1 MSAASGLEHLKP
13 FLPGLESALED
24 SEVSE
29 IMING
34 PGNVWVERAGRL
46 AAHAAPDLDEAALL
60 RAAIHIARP
69 LGLDPASSPI
79 VDARLDD
86 GSRVA
91 ICVPPA
97 SPQVAIT
104 VRRFGKRAFSADDLV
119 KQGALPENVRAEAER
134 VLRSR
139 RNILVSG
146 GTGSGKTTLLNA
158 LIELLPDDERIVA
171 IEDTLELRIERSN
184 CVRFEARGLQE
195 GAVTIRDLVRH
206 ALRHRPDH
214 IVVGEVRGGEAA
226 DLLQALNTGHGGSL
240 TTVHANNAES
250 ALSRIASCAMQGGGE
265 LPVGGHL
272 PGRSGR
278 HRHGDSHDAPRGAAI
293 RRRSGFRQRLRSEK
307 QPMGH
312 SKNRGRR
319 RLTLP
324 LPLRAKMIGLA
335 MFVGGFMGLITSAQ
349 LDPISARVERV
360 IDGDTIH
367 VRFEGKRYTVRLI
380 GVDTP
385 ETKHP
390 TKAVQYFGREASA
403 FTKAALEGKTVMLQ
417 KDRTGDTVDR
427 YGRWLRYVL
436 LDGDNFNARLIRDGY
451 AHAYRA
457 QGSVAMDRAAL
468 VALSGRGVGC
478 PGDRRRV
485 LADSPCVSRRAG
497 VPRQ

>member
-69 LGLDPASSPI
+69 LGLDPSTSPI

-265 LPVGGHL
+265 LPWEVTCRGVVDGIAMVIHMT
-272 PGRSGR
+272 R
-278 HRHGDSHDAPRGAAI
+278 H
-293 RRRSGFRQRLRSEK
+293 E
-307 QPMGH
+307 
-312 SKNRGRR
+312 GRR
-319 RLTLP
+319 FVEEALLVKGYEARNNQWDIQRIARKRLTLP
-324 LPLRAKMIGLA
+324 LPLRAKMIGCA
-335 MFVGGFMGLITSAQ
+335 MFIGGFMGLITSAQ
-349 LDPISARVERV
+349 LDPISAHVERV
-360 IDGDTIH
+360 IDGDTIQ

-390 TKAVQYFGREASA
+390 TKAVQYFGQEASA
-403 FTKAALEGKTVMLQ
+403 FTKAALEGKRYYS
-417 KDRTGDTVDR
+417 KRTAPET
-427 YGRWLRYVL
+427 
-436 LDGDNFNARLIRDGY
+436 
-451 AHAYRA
+451 
-457 QGSVAMDRAAL
+457 
-468 VALSGRGVGC
+468 
-478 PGDRRRV
+478 P
-485 LADSPCVSRRAG
+485 
-497 VPRQ
+497 

>member
-46 AAHAAPDLDEAALL
+46 AVHAAPDLDEAALE

-69 LGLDPASSPI
+69 LGLDPSSSPI

-250 ALSRIASCAMQGGGE
+250 ALSRIASCAMQGGGS
-265 LPVGGHL
+265 LPWEVTCRGVVDGIAMVIHMTRHE
-272 PGRSGR
+272 GRRFAEEAVFVKGYEAR
-278 HRHGDSHDAPRGAAI
+278 NNQWDI
-293 RRRSGFRQRLRSEK
+293 QRT
-307 QPMGH
+307 Q
-312 SKNRGRR
+312 GRR

-324 LPLRAKMIGLA
+324 LPLRAKMTGLA
-335 MFVGGFMGLITSAQ
+335 IFICGFMGLITSAQ
-349 LDPISARVERV
+349 LDPISAHVERV
-360 IDGDTIH
+360 IDGDTIQ
-367 VRFEGKRYTVRLI
+367 VRVEGKRYTVRLI

-390 TKAVQYFGREASA
+390 TKPVQYFGREASA
-403 FTKAALEGKTVMLQ
+403 FTKAALEGKTVRLQ

-427 YGRWLRYVL
+427 YGRRLRYVL

-451 AHAYRA
+451 AHAYRRFPFSKRTEFIRLEEQA
-457 QGSVAMDRAAL
+457 
-468 VALSGRGVGC
+468 
-478 PGDRRRV
+478 RRRGIG
-485 LADSPCVSRRAG
+485 LWNRR
-497 VPRQ
+497 